1 MAIIIWNASAKIHLN
16 ACRHINTL
24 FAHSIANKMCS
35 IRLDVMRCDAMERI
49 MITDYFFILSAVSLC
64 PESLSINFKRHSY
77 IFQLISYVT
86 FVRIYC
92 RNLYVC
98 QLSGI
103 IPF

>member
-35 IRLDVMRCDAMERI
+35 IRLKMQRI

-64 PESLSINFKRHSY
+64 PESLSINLKRHSY

-98 QLSGI
+98 RQYNDI